1 MDRPDYRKIFTD
13 NIRKRRKAMGLS
25 LANLAQR
32 SGLPPKILEALD
44 QDMIPE
50 EMMVDD
56 VFALADVFQ
65 CKAHELFE

>member
-1 MDRPDYRKIFTD
+1 MSLKE
-13 NIRKRRKAMGLS
+13 LS
-25 LANLAQR
+25 EK
-32 SGLPPKILEALD
+32 SGLPLSMLEALD